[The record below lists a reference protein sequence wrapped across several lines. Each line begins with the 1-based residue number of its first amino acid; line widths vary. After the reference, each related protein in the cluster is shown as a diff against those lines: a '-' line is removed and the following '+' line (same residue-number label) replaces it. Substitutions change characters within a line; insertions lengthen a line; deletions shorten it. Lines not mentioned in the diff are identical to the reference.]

1 MKKYKICTYR
11 FRIEDSKFIFDMEGS
26 GDFVESMLS
35 QADEKIRYQ
44 FTSGESVDRAVQ
56 LIEKMCRGN
65 QTSIEAL
72 RSGSRISGVSRLR
85 SELAETLVAGF
96 GLSLAETGR
105 QLGVTTSAI
114 ANGLRRKKA

>member
-1 MKKYKICTYR
+1 
-11 FRIEDSKFIFDMEGS
+11 
-26 GDFVESMLS
+26 
-35 QADEKIRYQ
+35 
-44 FTSGESVDRAVQ
+44 
-56 LIEKMCRGN
+56 LIEEMCREN
-65 QTSIEAL
+65 QISIEAL

-96 GLSLAETGR
+96 GLSLAEAAR